1 LLVFRRGEIWR
12 LRDGCASVTDDNPTG
27 HEQRA
32 DQDDRLDPR
41 YEGRL
46 EAFLLFRGA
55 PWRCWIRDLSLGG
68 AGLEPALPATLG
80 QTVELTS
87 PSFEFAGGLAGRVVN
102 VADRRTCVAFELEA
116 HRLDDL
122 ARFLA
127 ANVET
132 A

>member
-1 LLVFRRGEIWR
+1 VIN
-12 LRDGCASVTDDNPTG
+12 DNPTD
-27 HEQRA
+27 HERRA
-32 DQDDRLDPR
+32 GRDDRLDPR

-46 EAFLLFRGA
+46 EAFLMFRGA

-80 QTVELTS
+80 QMVELTC
-87 PSFEFAGGLAGRVVN
+87 PSFEFDGGLSGRVVN
-102 VADRRTCVAFELEA
+102 VADRRTCVAFELGA
-116 HRLDDL
+116 QRLDDL

-127 ANVET
+127 ANIET

>member
-1 LLVFRRGEIWR
+1 VI
-12 LRDGCASVTDDNPTG
+12 DDPTV

-32 DQDDRLDPR
+32 RHDERLDPR

-46 EAFLLFRGA
+46 EACFFLRGG
-55 PWRCWIRDLSLGG
+55 PGGCGFRDLWRGG
-68 AGLEPALPATLG
+68 AGLEPALPAALG
-80 QTVELTS
+80 QIVELTC
-87 PSFEFAGGLAGRVVN
+87 PSFEFDGGLSGRVVN

-116 HRLDDL
+116 QRRDDL

-127 ANVET
+127 ANIEP

>member
-1 LLVFRRGEIWR
+1 VI
-12 LRDGCASVTDDNPTG
+12 DDNPID

-32 DQDDRLDPR
+32 GHDDRLDPR

-46 EAFLLFRGA
+46 EASLMFGGA

-68 AGLEPALPATLG
+68 AGLEPALPAALG
-80 QTVELTS
+80 HMVELTC

-116 HRLDDL
+116 QRRDDL

-127 ANVET
+127 TNIET
-132 A
+132 T

>member
-1 LLVFRRGEIWR
+1 
-12 LRDGCASVTDDNPTG
+12 VTDDNPTG
-27 HEQRA
+27 QQGRTE
-32 DQDDRLDPR
+32 QDDRLDPR

-46 EAFLLFRGA
+46 EAFLVFRGA

-80 QTVELTS
+80 QAVELTCS
-87 PSFEFAGGLAGRVVN
+87 SFEFDGGLSGRVVN

-127 ANVET
+127 ANID
-132 A
+132 AD

>member
-1 LLVFRRGEIWR
+1 
-12 LRDGCASVTDDNPTG
+12 VTDDNPTG
-27 HEQRA
+27 DEQRA

-102 VADRRTCVAFELEA
+102 VADRRTCIAFELEA

-127 ANVET
+127 ANIET